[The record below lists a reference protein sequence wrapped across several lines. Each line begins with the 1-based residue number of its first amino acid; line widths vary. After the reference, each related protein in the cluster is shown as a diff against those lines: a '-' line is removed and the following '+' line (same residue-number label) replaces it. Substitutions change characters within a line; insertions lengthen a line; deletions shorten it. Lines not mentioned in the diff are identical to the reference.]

1 MASNLGDFRTASQ
14 KTVTVKQTDIATYYD
29 RLPARLRRA
38 MQDAAFNYSAKHIY
52 KKYRELGLEDTIK
65 LIQRNDAKIAAEYH
79 AALLGT
85 AA

>member
-1 MASNLGDFRTASQ
+1 MANNLSDFRTASQ
-14 KTVTVKQTDIATYYD
+14 KTATVKQTDIATYYD
-29 RLPARLRRA
+29 RLPVRLRRA

-52 KKYRELGLEDTIK
+52 KLYRELGLEGAIAKIK
-65 LIQRNDAKIAAEYH
+65 AHDAKVAAEYH